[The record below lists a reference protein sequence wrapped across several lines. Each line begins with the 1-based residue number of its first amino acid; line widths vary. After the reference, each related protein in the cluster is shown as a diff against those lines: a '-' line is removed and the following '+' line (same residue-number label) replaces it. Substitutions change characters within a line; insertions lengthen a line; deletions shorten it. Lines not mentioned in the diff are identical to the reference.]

1 MTNILQ
7 LIEDGKCPSLERMN
21 VRLATDMKCAGDDDG
36 SGGPQPMGIP
46 LGPAEAWGCRPA

>member
-1 MTNILQ
+1 
-7 LIEDGKCPSLERMN
+7 MN

>member
-1 MTNILQ
+1 MY
-7 LIEDGKCPSLERMN
+7 

-46 LGPAEAWGCRPA
+46 LGRLKPGDAGRHNTEFE